1 MKHNKIILKF
11 ICLSL
16 FFYFLNL
23 NVWALEIKIVDIS
36 NCSLYFSEKRGICH
50 NIFILD
56 NGIDKKFFKECK
68 VRLNPFET
76 VKRAIDEYLND
87 SYFQEKESILSCF
100 SNENNL
106 NKFLRM
112 KTYGDGIAAK
122 WLKSD
127 KSDTSCLGIT
137 CKLPL
142 EFRMNVLP
150 GLVNYAFSEFVQYF
164 ANKSRELGQVQD
176 VQILNNIATLR
187 VAKLLGLENLI
198 VNTEYVNL
206 IKDGEIIKTGI
217 LMDHARGVSVWD
229 FKKNPDRCISPKF
242 QMAMSN
248 LMILDSICAQRDRE
262 IPNYFVDLSEN
273 GNEVIGVN
281 AFDNDMSFNEF
292 VDLKKSNYDI
302 CAMITRDDK
311 ISLPHMDRTLAE
323 KILNIEENQLED
335 VLSDVLED
343 WKIKATKYRFSQIKT
358 AIKNTTDSNKNFLI
372 EIQDWDSNTLS
383 EEINGNY
390 GYTYL
395 KRFCN
400 RIKLI

>member
-1 MKHNKIILKF
+1 MKHNKIILRS

-16 FFYFLNL
+16 FFYFLSL
-23 NVWALEIKIVDIS
+23 DIWALEIKTVDIS
-36 NCSLYFSEKRGICH
+36 NSSLYFSEKKGICH

-68 VRLNPFET
+68 VRLDPFET
-76 VKRAIDEYLND
+76 VKRAIDEYLKD
-87 SYFQEKESILSCF
+87 SYFQERESILSCF
-100 SNENNL
+100 SDENNL

-112 KTYGDGIAAK
+112 KVYGDGIAAK

-142 EFRMNVLP
+142 DFRINVLP

-164 ANKSRELGQVQD
+164 HNKGRKIGQLQD
-176 VQILNNIATLR
+176 VHILNNIATLR
-187 VAKLLGLENLI
+187 IAKLLDLENLI

-206 IKDGEIIKTGI
+206 VKDGEIVKAGI
-217 LMDHARGVSVWD
+217 LIDHARGVSVWD
-229 FKKNPDRCISPKF
+229 FKKIPDRCISPKF

-292 VDLKKSNYDI
+292 VDLKKSNYVI

-311 ISLPHMDRTLAE
+311 INLPHMDKTLAE
-323 KILNIEENQLED
+323 KVLNIEENQLED
-335 VLSDVLED
+335 ALSDILED
-343 WKIKATKYRFSQIKT
+343 WKIKATQYRFSQIKA
-358 AIKNTTDSNKNFLI
+358 AIKNTIDSNENFLV
-372 EIQDWDSNTLS
+372 EVQNWDSNTLS

-390 GYTYL
+390 GDTYL

-400 RIKLI
+400 RIN